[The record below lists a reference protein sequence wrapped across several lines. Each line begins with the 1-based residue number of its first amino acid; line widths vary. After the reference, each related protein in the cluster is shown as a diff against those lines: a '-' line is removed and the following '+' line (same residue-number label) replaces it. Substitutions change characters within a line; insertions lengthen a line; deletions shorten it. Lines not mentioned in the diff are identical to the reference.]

1 MLHGQYAINLL
12 PLQKK
17 QGRLLKKGLQGSM
30 ARIMAIDY
38 GRRRT
43 GVAVSDPLQIVAGG
57 LDTVETSKLADF
69 VKRYIAREEVECIV
83 VGMPRQPSGQP
94 SENAARAMAFAQHL
108 RRTTEIPVELYDE
121 RFTSVMAHAT
131 MLSAGLHKK
140 KRQDKALVDKISA
153 TIILQ
158 SYMESRRGGKV

>member
-1 MLHGQYAINLL
+1 
-12 PLQKK
+12 
-17 QGRLLKKGLQGSM
+17 M

-57 LDTVETSKLADF
+57 LDTVDTSKLAGF
-69 VKRYIAREEVECIV
+69 VKDYLAREEVERIV
-83 VGMPRQPSGQP
+83 VGMPRQSSGEP
-94 SENAARAMAFAQHL
+94 SENAARAMAFARHL
-108 RRTTEIPVELYDE
+108 KQTTEIPVELYDE
-121 RFTSVMAHAT
+121 RFTSVMAHAA

-140 KRQDKALVDKISA
+140 RRQDKALVDKISA

-158 SYMESRRGGKV
+158 SYMESRRHGQSI